1 MRRGPFQTLWTACW
15 PHGGLIFARAA
26 PTTPAEPEFS
36 LVGCNP
42 VSSRIY
48 GPPSFAQMTGRS
60 ETTFKYVVWE
70 NSLQTWMNGNG
81 TFYIWNLMFKDCS
94 PKFHYDPAKVTMGPY
109 FESSTIV
116 CGKRMN
122 CQFSW
127 GMFAS
132 KKAGIYWCRDLTQI
146 TSRIAP
152 RTKKEN
158 YDCELRS
165 WVSSKFRQLTQLTHA

>member
-1 MRRGPFQTLWTACW
+1 
-15 PHGGLIFARAA
+15 
-26 PTTPAEPEFS
+26 
-36 LVGCNP
+36 
-42 VSSRIY
+42 
-48 GPPSFAQMTGRS
+48 
-60 ETTFKYVVWE
+60 
-70 NSLQTWMNGNG
+70 MNGNG
-81 TFYIWNLMFKDCS
+81 TFYIWKLMFKDCS

-127 GMFAS
+127 EMFAS

-165 WVSSKFRQLTQLTHA
+165 